1 MPRGRH
7 WLGASSGAGLGGR
20 PERAS
25 VVARPRVVRA
35 RASPPQLRAARSG
48 ALSDPASSE
57 CRAAA
62 CDTRSM
68 TTVDAL
74 GRELQQTWLRE
85 IPLATALAI
94 EVASCTPEEIV
105 VRAPLT
111 PNRNLH
117 GTAFAGSLFAVCV
130 LTGWGAAWRALKE
143 RATEGMIVV
152 ADSKIRYRKAVTGD
166 LLCHCRPDV
175 ADVRRR
181 LAELAR
187 SGRASLPLVC
197 TIDQDGKR
205 AVTFEGEYVVHG
217 KGEPRG
223 PKI

>member
-7 WLGASSGAGLGGR
+7 WLGASSGAGLDGR
-20 PERAS
+20 ADRAS
-25 VVARPRVVRA
+25 VVERPRVVRV
-35 RASPPQLRAARSG
+35 RAAPPQLRAGAPAVRSCEQS
-48 ALSDPASSE
+48 AV
-57 CRAAA
+57 A

-85 IPLATALAI
+85 IPLASALAI
-94 EVASCTPEEIV
+94 EVASCTPEGIV
-105 VRAPLT
+105 VRAPLA

-130 LTGWGAAWRALKE
+130 LTGWGAVWRALKE
-143 RATEGMIVV
+143 RGTEGAIVV

-166 LLCHCRPDV
+166 LLCYCRPDI
-175 ADVRRR
+175 DDIDRR
-181 LAELAR
+181 LAQLAG
-187 SGRASLPLVC
+187 SGRATLPLVC
-197 TIDQDGKR
+197 TIDQDDKR

-217 KGEPRG
+217 KGEPRR
-223 PKI
+223 PQI